1 MARRAK
7 QKGACDNMTQ
17 KAETM
22 IGWGAVEGLANE
34 AETLAGL
41 AENIADAM
49 RSGGSNP
56 ESYMSAVDILAR
68 ILSEHVQ
75 KLRALYEPARL
86 EIRASNG
93 QAATAAK

>member
-41 AENIADAM
+41 AETIADAM